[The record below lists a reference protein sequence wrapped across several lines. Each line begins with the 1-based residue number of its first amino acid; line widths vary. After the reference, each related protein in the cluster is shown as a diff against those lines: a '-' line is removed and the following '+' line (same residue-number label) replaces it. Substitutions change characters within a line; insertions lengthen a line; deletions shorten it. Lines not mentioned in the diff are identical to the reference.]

1 MRTSSRQV
9 LFLVYHIFCRLK
21 RKSLRTISDLLITNQ
36 LHYRLCYTSMG
47 LAVPKKFSLCIAA
60 LRAAKSRCAVAAR
73 TPSAEGVPTV
83 LHQQKN
89 MGDRIS
95 PI

>member
-1 MRTSSRQV
+1 MGFAV
-9 LFLVYHIFCRLK
+9 LKEC
-21 RKSLRTISDLLITNQ
+21 
-36 LHYRLCYTSMG
+36 
-47 LAVPKKFSLCIAA
+47 SLCIAA

-83 LHQQKN
+83 LHQQIWI
-89 MGDRIS
+89 RL

>member
-1 MRTSSRQV
+1 MV
-9 LFLVYHIFCRLK
+9 V
-21 RKSLRTISDLLITNQ
+21 TNQ

-47 LAVPKKFSLCIAA
+47 LAALKGYSLCIAA
-60 LRAAKSRCAVAAR
+60 PRAAKSRCAVAAR

-83 LHQQKN
+83 LHQQTWT
-89 MGDRIS
+89 RL